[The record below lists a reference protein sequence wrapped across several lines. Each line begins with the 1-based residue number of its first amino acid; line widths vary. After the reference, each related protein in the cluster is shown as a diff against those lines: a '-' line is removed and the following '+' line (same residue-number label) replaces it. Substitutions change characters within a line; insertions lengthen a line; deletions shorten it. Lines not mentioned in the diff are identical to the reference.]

1 MIKYLRI
8 NAVDGLKLGIRNL
21 IIDLETNKILSGII
35 DEFEDYKIIS
45 TVSIEDYAKK
55 HNNIWA
61 KVIDNGRYDLLNENN
76 EIVSSVQGY
85 VPEWVDARYNCNEG
99 FGDYIDFEISK
110 DCIINTHDDIM
121 NVNELF
127 NLMIAE
133 AINADN
139 NYSKETILKN
149 LNRLNIIK
157 EKLKD
162 PYYAEK
168 LEQGIKILNEEL
180 KQWDG

>member
-8 NAVDGLKLGIRNL
+8 NAVDGLELGIRDL
-21 IIDLETNKILSGII
+21 IIDLETNKMLSGFI
-35 DEFEDYKIIS
+35 DEFEDYKMIS
-45 TVSIEDYAKK
+45 TVSIEDYAKE
-55 HNNIWA
+55 HNGIWA
-61 KVIDNGRYDLLNENN
+61 KVVDNGRYDLLNENN

-110 DCIINTHDDIM
+110 DCFINTHDDIM

-133 AINADN
+133 AISAES
-139 NYSKETILKN
+139 NYSKEAVLKN
-149 LNRLNIIK
+149 LGRLQIIRD
-157 EKLKD
+157 KLKD
-162 PYYAEK
+162 PYYTEK
-168 LEQGIKILNEEL
+168 IDKGIEILKNEL
-180 KQWDG
+180 KQWED